1 MIALALAEDRPVGQI
16 THSPASSSSAKLTS
30 IEGSG
35 RLVTVESTAL
45 AVCIATLVVG
55 GGELEGADV
64 ELDDVDVV
72 WDLTMETASAR
83 ERPSGQMTGSPA

>member
-64 ELDDVDVV
+64 ELDDVV